1 MPHFS
6 PCARANSTIETYIL
20 SDGYGLSESSQNQHS
35 DEGFIIIS
43 LKTRERIIYEALKKV
58 LLSFMTLLY
67 LNLAPK
73 QNLVTCM
80 AFPLGKFF

>member
-1 MPHFS
+1 MK
-6 PCARANSTIETYIL
+6 
-20 SDGYGLSESSQNQHS
+20 GLSS
-35 DEGFIIIS
+35 FS

-80 AFPLGKFF
+80 AFPLGNFF